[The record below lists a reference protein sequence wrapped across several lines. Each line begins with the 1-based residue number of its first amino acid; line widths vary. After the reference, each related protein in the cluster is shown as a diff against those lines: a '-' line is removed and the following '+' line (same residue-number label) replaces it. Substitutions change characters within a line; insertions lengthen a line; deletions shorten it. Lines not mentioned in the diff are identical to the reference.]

1 MQSITS
7 TTTLS
12 ARVQA
17 RLDPRASRVAR
28 VARRGRLPK
37 TVPSR
42 LRRRHRIALVSSP
55 RLRSQA
61 PTRPKSARSTSVV
74 PNATRDSKKAAAEE
88 EESSFWKKV
97 FLKDGQ
103 EEVSSADYQKFQK
116 ELNEKKAA
124 AKARNAD
131 KGKFDGCVVM

>member
-28 VARRGRLPK
+28 VGRRGHLPK

-42 LRRRHRIALVSSP
+42 LRRRQIALVSSP

>member
-42 LRRRHRIALVSSP
+42 LRRRQIALVSSP

-74 PNATRDSKKAAAEE
+74 PNATRDSKKPAQEE

-103 EEVSSADYQKFQK
+103 EEVSSSDYQKFQK

>member
-42 LRRRHRIALVSSP
+42 LRRRQIALVSSP

-74 PNATRDSKKAAAEE
+74 PNATRDSKKPAQEE

>member
-42 LRRRHRIALVSSP
+42 LRRRQIALVSSP

-103 EEVSSADYQKFQK
+103 EEVSSSDYQKFQK

>member
-37 TVPSR
+37 TGPSR
-42 LRRRHRIALVSSP
+42 LRRRQIALVSSP

>member
-42 LRRRHRIALVSSP
+42 LRRRQIALVSSP

-74 PNATRDSKKAAAEE
+74 PNATRYSKKAAAEE

>member
-42 LRRRHRIALVSSP
+42 LRRRQIALVSSP

-74 PNATRDSKKAAAEE
+74 PNATRDSKKAAAAE

>member
-17 RLDPRASRVAR
+17 RLDPRASRVAS

-42 LRRRHRIALVSSP
+42 LRRRQIALVSSP
-55 RLRSQA
+55 RLRSQE

-116 ELNEKKAA
+116 ELNEKKEA